1 MNADPVPSGV
11 SSATAVADRRV
22 LHFLLGLA
30 VSAAALWVAFGVQQA
45 RPNPFAARSW
55 WSWFAH
61 PSEVNAESGL
71 PAFTGDLY
79 GLHVSDDRRTIWL
92 VGARRTVAVSRD
104 AGRTWKTIALPTFD
118 DEGTIPPKPPEEKK
132 AEPLKSGASLMTPHT
147 YGMQSAQPKKEVPP
161 PTPRADFLPPEVGT
175 ALTAVSFTADG
186 KEGWIVGTHGVLFHT
201 VDAGES
207 WTAIRLASKDKSGL
221 SNDPN
226 SFHFLAVRAMS
237 GSVAEIADSGGCHIT
252 YSAIPNTWVHPLYG
266 THPTGGAW
274 IEPDGLPWLAG
285 DKKDAGLIKRFTA
298 PGAAPVDVVTPPV
311 TPHPLRAITVTS
323 DGKAWAAGDDGTIV
337 EVAGGKAKT
346 QQLPNREGIALRAV
360 AFADATHGVVG
371 GDGRTLAFT
380 TDGGATWK
388 DSNVGGKAGDKQSV
402 RAVWIAD
409 TDGWAVGTGGLL
421 LRSADAGATWHSF
434 TRPADAGGS
443 PLFLPAPWLLLAL
456 LLAGWCFVRA
466 TVPPVLAPV
475 DAIDDSLT
483 PDRPL
488 EPGDRDVMELGGIAR
503 ALSRFLRN
511 EKTLPPL
518 TAAVLGKWGTGKSSL
533 MNLLKKDLEGLGFS
547 PVWFNA
553 WHHSTKKEDEL
564 LAGLLA
570 NVIRQG
576 IPPWFSLAGV
586 CFRARLVWFR
596 LRKIWLRLVLGVSLT
611 AAPVAHF
618 GPQATL
624 DSGTIVKWAGDL
636 SKPPDDQSTGAR
648 TQAER
653 AVAFGLS
660 GLAGLVLL
668 LQAWRRGLQSFG
680 IDAGALLPGVTSQ
693 TNLSALDAKACF
705 RLSFATQFREVT
717 AALNPR
723 TLVVF
728 IDDLDRCRPENVL
741 EVMEAINFLSS
752 SGDCFIVL
760 GMDWEYVHRCVA
772 LGFEKVADALTDA
785 VPGTDDARAKRLT
798 FARSYLEKLINFDVP
813 VPTPDARKREEFL
826 LPKTDPAAPPAPPR
840 RRFSFAAWKSGLT
853 TAAMILGLVA
863 LPMAA
868 YWWAQPVPPS
878 TVVLKP
884 AADGKPG
891 SVGSGTGDN
900 APKKDLPDQPPNDPK
915 TAFAAAAPAGGRHL
929 LWVAVAVTVA
939 LVAVG
944 VVGVLRA
951 PGVVVRD
958 SSAFTKALALW
969 IGPIAAK
976 RHTARSLKQFINR
989 LRYCA
994 ARMRVYQ
1001 TEPSRWDRFLRA
1013 VGLRRRPTAAPPLFA
1028 QEADLVQWSVLCEV
1042 CPAALDGTAAVP
1054 DDIAALR
1061 ARHEDAFPRQR
1072 DERDAEQ
1079 RRFQEL
1085 AAGFQTERSR

>member
-1 MNADPVPSGV
+1 MSADPVPSGV

-30 VSAAALWVAFGVQQA
+30 VSAAALWVAFGAQQA
-45 RPNPFAARSW
+45 RTNPFAARSW
-55 WSWFAH
+55 WTWVTH
-61 PSEVNAESGL
+61 PSEVNAESRL
-71 PAFTGDLY
+71 PAFSGDLL

-92 VGARRTVAVSRD
+92 VGAHRTVAVSRD
-104 AGRTWKTIALPTFD
+104 AGRNWESITLPTFPG
-118 DEGTIPPKPPEEKK
+118 EGTKPPENEKK
-132 AEPLKSGASLMTPHT
+132 VDPEKLKTGAALMNPHIFGMEEP
-147 YGMQSAQPKKEVPP
+147 PKKVVEPKNVPP
-161 PTPRADFLPPEVGT
+161 PVAPVEPVASPPVGS
-175 ALTAVSFTADG
+175 ALTAVSFMPDG

-201 VDAGES
+201 TTGGKDEKS
-207 WTAIRLASKDKSGL
+207 WTAIRLASKDKNNL
-221 SNDPN
+221 DNDPN
-226 SFHFLAVRAMS
+226 SFHFNAVRAMP

-252 YSAIPNTWVHPLYG
+252 YSVIPNSWVHPLHG

-274 IEPDGLPWLAG
+274 IESNGLPWLAG
-285 DKKDAGLIKRFTA
+285 DKKDAGTVKRFAAPGTA
-298 PGAAPVDVVTPPV
+298 PAVVAKTDP
-311 TPHPLRAITVTS
+311 PLRALHGITLLP
-323 DGKAWAAGDDGTIV
+323 DGTAWAVGDFGTIV
-337 EVAGGKAKT
+337 EVVGGVAKLHE
-346 QQLPNREGIALRAV
+346 LPSKKDIPLRAV
-360 AFADATHGVVG
+360 AFADPMRGVVG
-371 GDGRTLAFT
+371 GDKATLAHT

-388 DSNVGGKAGDKQSV
+388 DSNVVNTTEGSQSV

-409 TDGWAVGTGGLL
+409 TDGWAVGTNGLL

-434 TRPADAGGS
+434 TRPADAGGG

-456 LLAGWCFVRA
+456 LLAGWCFLRA
-466 TVPPVLAPV
+466 TVCPIHPPV

-586 CFRARLVWFR
+586 VFRARLVWFR

-611 AAPVAHF
+611 AAAVSHY
-618 GPQATL
+618 
-624 DSGTIVKWAGDL
+624 GTIEALRNTTLEKLAEEFR
-636 SKPPDDQSTGAR
+636 KPPDDH
-648 TQAER
+648 

-660 GLAGLVLL
+660 GLAGLFFL
-668 LQAWRRGLQSFG
+668 LQAGRRGLQSFG

-760 GMDWEYVHRCVA
+760 GMDWDYVHRCVA
-772 LGFEKVADALTDA
+772 LGFEKVADAMTDA

-813 VPTPDARKREEFL
+813 IPTPDARKREEFL

-840 RRFSFAAWKSGLT
+840 RRFSFAAWKKGLT

-863 LPMAA
+863 LPVAA
-868 YWWAQPVPPS
+868 YWWAQSVPKPTAAAIPVPPKNGGDKANS
-878 TVVLKP
+878 DPVAP
-884 AADGKPG
+884 AILP
-891 SVGSGTGDN
+891 
-900 APKKDLPDQPPNDPK
+900 DLPPNSA
-915 TAFAAAAPAGGRHL
+915 TTFAAAAPAGARHL
-929 LWVAVAVTVA
+929 LWVAVAVTA
-939 LVAVG
+939 GLVVVG

-958 SSAFTKALALW
+958 STAFTKALALW

-1001 TEPSRWDRFLRA
+1001 TEPSRWDRFLWA
-1013 VGLRRRPTAAPPLFA
+1013 IGLRRRPTAAPPLFA
-1028 QEADLVQWSVLCEV
+1028 QEADLVQWSVLSEV

-1054 DDIAALR
+1054 DDIAALKEKHN
-1061 ARHEDAFPRQR
+1061 AAFPRPSV
-1072 DERDAEQ
+1072 ERDAEQ

-1085 AAGFQTERSR
+1085 AAGFQTERGR